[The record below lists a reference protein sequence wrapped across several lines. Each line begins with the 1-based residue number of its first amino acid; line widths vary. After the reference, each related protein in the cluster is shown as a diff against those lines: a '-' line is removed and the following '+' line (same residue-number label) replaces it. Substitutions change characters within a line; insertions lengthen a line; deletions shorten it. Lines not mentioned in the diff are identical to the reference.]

1 MVVKTFIHNF
11 FRLFGLKFG
20 RTVSSFGNKMAV
32 YNIKKNEYDILGD
45 KIFFKELEIE
55 IPVSKASPILERYQ
69 NAILLSKNGGFT
81 FFVNDVGELI
91 TKNKTVQFKIN
102 DEEEL
107 FILSEIF
114 LEGAYNLISPTQ
126 KKIALIDVGM
136 NVGITTL
143 FFASKD
149 NVEKVFAFEPFQPT
163 YSMAL
168 QNIKLNK
175 AFAGKINANNFGLAK
190 EDADIHVSYSPKE
203 KGRMGTKGLP
213 KSEGYIASNV
223 SSQLMHL
230 KSASKEFSKIKEQ
243 VKDHFVVCKIDT
255 EGAEYEII
263 DSLYSAKLISVPD
276 VYFIEW
282 HEIKPDS
289 IVTKLKESNYN
300 VIETS
305 FSLLHSG
312 MIYAIKNSPE
322 ILNEK
327 FH

>member
-1 MVVKTFIHNF
+1 MAIKTFIHNF
-11 FRLFGLKFG
+11 LRLFGLKFE
-20 RTVSSFGNKMAV
+20 RTISSFGNKMAV
-32 YNIKKNEYDILGD
+32 YNIKKNEYNILGD
-45 KIFFKELEIE
+45 KIFFKELKLE
-55 IPVSKASPILERYQ
+55 IPISKAAPILERYQ

-81 FFVNDVGELI
+81 FFVNDAGQLI
-91 TKNKTVQFKIN
+91 AKNKNVQFKIN

-107 FILSEIF
+107 FILSEVF

-136 NVGITTL
+136 NVGITAL

-175 AFAGKINANNFGLAK
+175 AFAGKINTNNFGLAK
-190 EDADIHVSYSPKE
+190 ENADIHVSYSPKE

-213 KSEGYIASNV
+213 KSEGYIPSNV
-223 SSQLMHL
+223 SSQLLRL
-230 KSASKEFSKIKEQ
+230 KQASEEFSKIKEQ

-263 DSLYSAKLISVPD
+263 DSLYRANLISFPD

-282 HEIKPDS
+282 HEIKPDD
-289 IVTKLKESNYN
+289 IVEKLKKNNYH
-300 VIETS
+300 VIETA

-312 MIYAIKNSPE
+312 MIYAIKSSN
-322 ILNEK
+322 
-327 FH
+327 